1 MTKYTITLR
10 MDEET
15 MDNIKEHWPDE
26 MNLASDVICDSGG
39 GYVSFTF
46 ITTRQIAQ
54 RLRAMLRV
62 FFGLDTPLTHELTFK
77 TEML

>member
-1 MTKYTITLR
+1 MTKFTITLR

-15 MDNIKEHWPDE
+15 MDNIKEHWPNE
-26 MNLASDVICDSGG
+26 FNLATDVVCDSGG

-46 ITTRQIAQ
+46 KTTHKIASKM
-54 RLRAMLRV
+54 RAMLRI